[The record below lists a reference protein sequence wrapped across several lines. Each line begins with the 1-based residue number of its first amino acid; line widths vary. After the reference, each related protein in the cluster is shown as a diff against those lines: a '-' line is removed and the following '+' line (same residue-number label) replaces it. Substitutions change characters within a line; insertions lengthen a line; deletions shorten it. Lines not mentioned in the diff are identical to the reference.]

1 MTIPLTTSDVIHIA
15 ELLREDLEYTKAV
28 IDSSQ
33 DMDDILEAQESMEKS
48 RATLMK
54 LGVST
59 INQIYELNQW
69 RTDAALIKKVPSY
82 KALKPSKQCL
92 SS

>member
-1 MTIPLTTSDVIHIA
+1 MTIPLNTSDVIHIA

-28 IDSSQ
+28 IESSQ
-33 DMDDILEAQESMEKS
+33 DMDDILEAQKSMEKS

-59 INQIYELNQW
+59 INQIYEPQSVADRRRLN
-69 RTDAALIKKVPSY
+69 
-82 KALKPSKQCL
+82 
-92 SS
+92 

>member
-1 MTIPLTTSDVIHIA
+1 MLKLLNTSGKLMTIPLTTSDVIHIA

-59 INQIYELNQW
+59 INQIYEPQSMADRRRLN
-69 RTDAALIKKVPSY
+69 
-82 KALKPSKQCL
+82 
-92 SS
+92 